1 MTTAVS
7 PLDRPAQ
14 YLKGVGPKRA
24 ETLARVGVRT
34 ARDLLYHV
42 PRRYEDASTV
52 SRIGALEVGMDAT
65 VIGEVTSKGV
75 IPTRVGLRIFQ
86 AVIRDDSG
94 LIECSWPGQPFLD
107 RVIRKGDLL
116 LVAGPV
122 KFFHGRQIQPRE
134 YVILGRAGEES
145 GAAGKVLPIYPATEG
160 LSQRLLRSII
170 DANLDALLPAL
181 DAEEIFAPEQLRR
194 IGAPPLREAL
204 ESLHR
209 PPSLADAE
217 RGRRRLAYEEAFF
230 LQLLHARAHHRA
242 TAARSG
248 IAFRRTDALI
258 GALFRALPFKLTAAQ
273 TRVLREI
280 YADMT
285 SPRRMNR
292 LVQGDVGAGKTVVAL
307 FAMLLAVESGYQ
319 AALMAPT
326 EILAEQHARTL
337 RSLLER
343 LPVEVA
349 LLTGRLGAAERRKA
363 LERIASGAAGIV
375 VGTHALIQ
383 DRVRFHRLGLAVID
397 EQHRFGVRQRQAL
410 AEMGA
415 TGAAH
420 AEEQPAGAKRAGATR
435 RSGGAG
441 EATGAREPDEAAREP
456 VGAAGVGARDG
467 PPDVLVMSATPI
479 PRSLALTVYGD
490 LDLSILDE
498 LPPGRQRV
506 RTGLRPER
514 ARGKVYDF
522 IRAQVAAGRQAY
534 IVYPLVE
541 ESEKLELRAA
551 TAEFERLQTEV
562 FPELRLG
569 LIHGQMPGDE
579 KDATMRAFVAGQL
592 DILVSTTVIEV
603 GIDVPN
609 ATVMVIEHAERFGL
623 SQLHQLRG
631 RVGRGADESYCIL
644 LTTGDEA
651 AAERLRIFAR
661 THDGFEIARED
672 LRIRGMGDFFGSRQ
686 HGVPAFRF
694 FDPLRDERLLAIAR
708 EDARRIVA
716 ADPELKEEAHAR
728 IRRVL
733 DERYGEREQLYEVG

>member
-1 MTTAVS
+1 MTTTSVS
-7 PLDRPAQ
+7 PLDRPVQ

-24 ETLARVGVRT
+24 EIFARVGVDT

-52 SRIGALEVGMDAT
+52 TPIRSLEVGMDAT

-86 AVIRDDSG
+86 AVIRDGTG

-116 LVAGPV
+116 LVTGPV

-134 YVILGRAGEES
+134 YVILGRAGEE
-145 GAAGKVLPIYPATEG
+145 GDATGKVLPIYPATEG

-170 DANLDALLPAL
+170 EQNLDALLPAL
-181 DAEEIFAPEQLRR
+181 DEEEVFPPEVLRR
-194 IGAPPLREAL
+194 VGAAPLREAIEL
-204 ESLHR
+204 LHR
-209 PPSLADAE
+209 PPSVADAE

-242 TAARSG
+242 TAERRG

-258 GALFRALPFKLTAAQ
+258 GALFRSLPFRLTDAQ
-273 TRVLREI
+273 TRVIREI
-280 YADMT
+280 YADMM

-292 LVQGDVGAGKTVVAL
+292 LVQGDVGSGKTVVAL

-337 RSLLER
+337 RKLLGE
-343 LPVEVA
+343 LPVQVA
-349 LLTGRLGAAERRKA
+349 LLTGRLGASERRAA
-363 LERIASGAAGIV
+363 LESIATGAAGIV

-383 DRVRFHRLGLAVID
+383 DAVTFHRLGLAVID

-410 AEMGA
+410 AEMA
-415 TGAAH
+415 
-420 AEEQPAGAKRAGATR
+420 R
-435 RSGGAG
+435 RGGG
-441 EATGAREPDEAAREP
+441 DEAAGGTSARSVGSAGGSRDRGTAPRGRGPAPGEP
-456 VGAAGVGARDG
+456 EEV
-467 PPDVLVMSATPI
+467 PDVLVMSATPI

-490 LDLSILDE
+490 LDLSVLDE

-506 RTGLRPER
+506 RTGVRSER
-514 ARGKVYDF
+514 DRGKVYDF
-522 IRAQVAAGRQAY
+522 IRQQVAAGRQAY

-551 TAEFERLQTEV
+551 TAEFERLRDEV
-562 FPELRLG
+562 FPDLRLG
-569 LIHGQMPGDE
+569 LIHGQMPGEE
-579 KDATMRAFVAGQL
+579 KDATMRAFVAGEL

-631 RVGRGADESYCIL
+631 RVGRGAEESYCIL
-644 LTTGDEA
+644 IATGDA
-651 AAERLRIFAR
+651 VAAERLRIFAR

-672 LRIRGMGDFFGSRQ
+672 LRLRGMGDLFGARQ
-686 HGVPAFRF
+686 HGMPAFRY
-694 FDPLRDERLLAIAR
+694 FDPLRDEKLLAVAR
-708 EDARRIVA
+708 EEARRIVA
-716 ADPELKEEAHAR
+716 ADPELASDVNERYRA
-728 IRRVL
+728 VL
-733 DERYGEREQLYEVG
+733 EKRYGERERLYEVG